1 MYGCALELLAT
12 SSDLSSNTA
21 VQFCQAIF
29 DPKKPSDMLLKLEK
43 LEQELAKAAGK
54 CEDTAHAH
62 QEATFKSYLQE
73 AQDSLNRI
81 TRHMEHVFQWVNDQE
96 WRELLEWVSNFQY
109 GRHHD
114 EIEERREP
122 NTGDWLVQ
130 DKRFCDWMNS
140 PSDSTLWLQG
150 SPSLLGFSE
159 CRRQLVESFNLYSI
173 SVIILDGL
181 DEVLDDELDILIE
194 ALDDAIAETK
204 DRGKVKLFVASRP
217 EKNIAAKYGSSSTI
231 IIQAQDN
238 EKDIE
243 KYVTNE
249 MNKFG
254 RKHPKSDVNT
264 MKSTIIRAILDKCDN
279 MFLWAALQVKQIIQC
294 NTVDS
299 IHYALENLPKGL
311 DEMYDQIYRKIHTR
325 FPPEQAIA
333 ERALKWVLCTP
344 YPLTSEELLSAACMC
359 IEKENMKL
367 SSCIQQESLLSICEN
382 LVVVDTDGRWRYF
395 HLSAREYLEKT
406 YGIYQQ
412 AHFYCAQVCLLSLMR
427 TFGPA
432 TLPGSSEDPFN
443 QAHPFSRHTQ
453 TCWIVYVIG
462 QTEND
467 QYVILLKKFLD
478 SPDKSSVLYI
488 RWLDQ
493 LSGHDIPFY
502 FIHEYGDL
510 LPATTPMFAIA
521 HFSLYEETLRE
532 WCDSNDFDP
541 SQQNNRGDDLLTIAA
556 MNNCVPLC
564 TALIAKGVNVNQ
576 CRVNSRYNS
585 VLAAA
590 AWNNSLD
597 TVKYLV
603 EEAKAD
609 VNLPPE
615 SGNCGCAL
623 AAAAMGGNL
632 DILRYF
638 AEVKPAV
645 DLLVH
650 VRIYGNVL
658 ATAAFASRLD
668 VVRYLVEEANID
680 VNLQLG
686 EYSFGSV
693 LVAATWGSLA
703 VVKYLMEEAKAG
715 LNVPHG
721 ANDALV
727 AAILSGNVDIV
738 RYFVEEIKADVGSL
752 VEQGLIDLALE
763 THSNED
769 AVALREIL
777 KLPSDQEPAGDE
789 H

>member
-1 MYGCALELLAT
+1 M
-12 SSDLSSNTA
+12 
-21 VQFCQAIF
+21 
-29 DPKKPSDMLLKLEK
+29 
-43 LEQELAKAAGK
+43 
-54 CEDTAHAH
+54 
-62 QEATFKSYLQE
+62 
-73 AQDSLNRI
+73 
-81 TRHMEHVFQWVNDQE
+81 
-96 WRELLEWVSNFQY
+96 
-109 GRHHD
+109 
-114 EIEERREP
+114 
-122 NTGDWLVQ
+122 
-130 DKRFCDWMNS
+130 
-140 PSDSTLWLQG
+140 
-150 SPSLLGFSE
+150 
-159 CRRQLVESFNLYSI
+159 
-173 SVIILDGL
+173 
-181 DEVLDDELDILIE
+181 
-194 ALDDAIAETK
+194 
-204 DRGKVKLFVASRP
+204 
-217 EKNIAAKYGSSSTI
+217 
-231 IIQAQDN
+231 
-238 EKDIE
+238 
-243 KYVTNE
+243 
-249 MNKFG
+249 
-254 RKHPKSDVNT
+254 
-264 MKSTIIRAILDKCDN
+264 
-279 MFLWAALQVKQIIQC
+279 WAALQVKQIIQC

-344 YPLTSEELLSAACMC
+344 YPLTSEKLLSAACMC

-432 TLPGSSEDPFN
+432 TIPGSSEDPFN

-467 QYVILLKKFLD
+467 QYVILLKKFLG

-564 TALIAKGVNVNQ
+564 AALIAKGVNVNQ

-703 VVKYLMEEAKAG
+703 VVKYLMEAKAG

>member
-1 MYGCALELLAT
+1 
-12 SSDLSSNTA
+12 
-21 VQFCQAIF
+21 
-29 DPKKPSDMLLKLEK
+29 
-43 LEQELAKAAGK
+43 
-54 CEDTAHAH
+54 
-62 QEATFKSYLQE
+62 
-73 AQDSLNRI
+73 
-81 TRHMEHVFQWVNDQE
+81 
-96 WRELLEWVSNFQY
+96 
-109 GRHHD
+109 
-114 EIEERREP
+114 
-122 NTGDWLVQ
+122 
-130 DKRFCDWMNS
+130 
-140 PSDSTLWLQG
+140 
-150 SPSLLGFSE
+150 
-159 CRRQLVESFNLYSI
+159 
-173 SVIILDGL
+173 
-181 DEVLDDELDILIE
+181 
-194 ALDDAIAETK
+194 
-204 DRGKVKLFVASRP
+204 
-217 EKNIAAKYGSSSTI
+217 
-231 IIQAQDN
+231 
-238 EKDIE
+238 
-243 KYVTNE
+243 
-249 MNKFG
+249 
-254 RKHPKSDVNT
+254 
-264 MKSTIIRAILDKCDN
+264 
-279 MFLWAALQVKQIIQC
+279 
-294 NTVDS
+294 
-299 IHYALENLPKGL
+299 
-311 DEMYDQIYRKIHTR
+311 
-325 FPPEQAIA
+325 
-333 ERALKWVLCTP
+333 
-344 YPLTSEELLSAACMC
+344 
-359 IEKENMKL
+359 
-367 SSCIQQESLLSICEN
+367 
-382 LVVVDTDGRWRYF
+382 
-395 HLSAREYLEKT
+395 
-406 YGIYQQ
+406 
-412 AHFYCAQVCLLSLMR
+412 
-427 TFGPA
+427 
-432 TLPGSSEDPFN
+432 
-443 QAHPFSRHTQ
+443 
-453 TCWIVYVIG
+453 
-462 QTEND
+462 
-467 QYVILLKKFLD
+467 
-478 SPDKSSVLYI
+478 
-488 RWLDQ
+488 
-493 LSGHDIPFY
+493 
-502 FIHEYGDL
+502 
-510 LPATTPMFAIA
+510 MFAIA
-521 HFSLYEETLRE
+521 HFSLYKETLRE

-564 TALIAKGVNVNQ
+564 AALIAKGVNVNQ

-703 VVKYLMEEAKAG
+703 VVKYLMEAKAG